1 MEWLGALA
9 IVSIVSGATIAIVV
23 LLAVRSLR
31 ATLNEGA
38 LRQAQQIKRLIE
50 TVALL
55 NQQQQSAHQKIQVLA
70 EANRQLGEEL
80 AALYER
86 MGEGEGEPEPPAAQ
100 RLLN

>member
-9 IVSIVSGATIAIVV
+9 VVSIVSGITIAVVV

-31 ATLNEGA
+31 GTLNEGA

-50 TVALL
+50 TVTLL
-55 NQQQQSAHQKIQVLA
+55 NQQQQSAHQKIQLLA
-70 EANRQLGEEL
+70 ETNRQLGEEL
-80 AALYER
+80 SALYER
-86 MGEGEGEPEPPAAQ
+86 VGEVEPEPETTP